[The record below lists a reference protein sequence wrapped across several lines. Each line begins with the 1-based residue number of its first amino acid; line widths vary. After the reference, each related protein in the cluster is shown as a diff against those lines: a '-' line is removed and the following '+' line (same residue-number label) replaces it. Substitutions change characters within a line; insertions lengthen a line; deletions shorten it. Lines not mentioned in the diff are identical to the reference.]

1 MNPDWLIP
9 DWPAPPHV
17 KAVFTSRG
25 IAETGFASRSGVSQ
39 PPFDAFN
46 LGDHVG
52 DDPTHVMANRHMLQ
66 TLIGA
71 KPIYLKQVHGTE
83 VATLQPKTSHGM
95 VADACI
101 TVEKK
106 LACTIMVA
114 DCLPVI
120 FTDLE
125 GRFVAAAHAG
135 WRGLADGVLNQS
147 VSFILEVKTTVAGVF
162 YNFSAINIIAWL
174 GPCIGP
180 AAFEVGSEVKAAF
193 AEKLPNSAAYFKSI
207 VDPNSGKSGTKYL
220 ADLAGLAR
228 LNLQQLGIAAANIYG
243 NDGSTDWCTVSNPS
257 RYFSHRRDAVRLGGS
272 GRMAGCIWIE

>member
-9 DWPAPPHV
+9 QWPAPPHV

-25 IAETGFASRSGVSQ
+25 IAQTGFASKSGVSQ

-52 DDPTHVMANRHMLQ
+52 DDPNHVMANRHMLQ
-66 TLIGA
+66 VLLGTAGGG
-71 KPIYLKQVHGTE
+71 KPIYLKQIHGTE
-83 VATLQPKTSHGM
+83 VVTLSPKTPHGT

-101 TVEKK
+101 TTEKK

-114 DCLPVI
+114 DCLPVL

-135 WRGLADGVLNQS
+135 WRGLADGVLRQNIES
-147 VSFILEVKTTVAGVF
+147 INDIAGVNIAF
-162 YNFSAINIIAWL
+162 DAAKIIAWL

-180 AAFEVGSEVKAAF
+180 AAFEVGAEVKTTF
-193 AEKLPNSAAYFKSI
+193 ASKLAGSETYFKATGAS
-207 VDPNSGKSGTKYL
+207 DSGKYL

-228 LNLQQLGIAAANIYG
+228 LQLKQLGLADDQIFG
-243 NDGSTDWCTVSNPS
+243 NDSSLEWCTVNNPL
-257 RYFSHRRDAVRLGGS
+257 RFFSHRRDAVKLGGS
-272 GRMAGCIWIE
+272 GRMAGCIWLE

>member
-9 DWPAPPHV
+9 DWPAPAHV

-25 IAETGFASRSGVSQ
+25 ISRNDVISKSGVSQ

-52 DDPTHVMANRHMLQ
+52 DDPNHVMANRHMLQ
-66 TLIGA
+66 VLLGV
-71 KPIYLKQVHGTE
+71 KPVYLKQVHGTD
-83 VATLQPKTSHGM
+83 VVTLTSQAPKTPHGT

-101 TVEKK
+101 TTEKK

-114 DCLPVI
+114 DCLPVL

-125 GRFVAAAHAG
+125 GSFVAAAHAG
-135 WRGLADGVLNQS
+135 WRGLVGGVLRQNIAS
-147 VSFILEVKTTVAGVF
+147 I
-162 YNFSAINIIAWL
+162 SAIASVNISYVATNSIAWL

-180 AAFEVGSEVKAAF
+180 NAFEVGSEVKAAF
-193 AEKLPNSAAYFKSI
+193 EAYLPNSAAYFKA
-207 VDPNSGKSGTKYL
+207 VGDSGSGKYL

-228 LNLQQLGIAAANIYG
+228 LQLKQLGLADNHIFG
-243 NDGSTDWCTVSNPS
+243 NDSSASWCTVNNPL
-257 RYFSHRRDAVRLGGS
+257 RFFSHRRDAVRLGSS
-272 GRMAGCIWIE
+272 GRMAGCIWLE

>member
-1 MNPDWLIP
+1 VNPDWLIP
-9 DWPAPPHV
+9 QWSAPPHV

-25 IAETGFASRSGVSQ
+25 IAQTGFASKSGKNGYSGASQ

-52 DDPTHVMANRHMLQ
+52 DDLNHVMANRHMLQ
-66 TLIGA
+66 VLLGV
-71 KPIYLKQVHGTE
+71 KPVYLRQVHGTE
-83 VATLQPKTSHGM
+83 VVTLSPKTPHGT

-101 TVEKK
+101 TSEKK

-114 DCLPVI
+114 DCLPVL

-125 GRFVAAAHAG
+125 GNFVSAAHAG
-135 WRGLADGVLNQS
+135 WRGLADGVLRQNIS
-147 VSFILEVKTTVAGVF
+147 SINTLAGV
-162 YNFSAINIIAWL
+162 NSAYAAIKIIAWL

-180 AAFEVGSEVKAAF
+180 AAFEVGAEVKAAF
-193 AEKLPNSAAYFKSI
+193 AASLPLSETMFKPI
-207 VDPNSGKSGTKYL
+207 GDPLSGKWL

-228 LNLQQLGIAAANIYG
+228 LQLKQLGLADDQIFG
-243 NDGSTDWCTVSNPS
+243 NDSSAEWCTVNNPL
-257 RYFSHRRDAVRLGGS
+257 RFFSHRRDGVKLGSS